1 MRLFTAVSPSAAA
14 VRALAG
20 AVDAAAGAPGGP
32 RWADRG
38 LWHVTLV
45 FLGEVD
51 EAGLPRLRRELA
63 GAATGRAPFTVR
75 LAGAGTFPE
84 HGRPQILWVGLDG
97 EVDRLTGL
105 ARAVRRAARR
115 GRVAVERRPFHPH
128 LTVGRWRPAGPADRG
143 VVDALAG
150 HAGPE
155 FAVDRFTLFRS
166 HLPARPDGS
175 QPRYEPLESW
185 PLST

>member
-20 AVDAAAGAPGGP
+20 TVDAATGLPGEP

-63 GAATGRAPFTVR
+63 GAAAGLAPFTVR
-75 LAGAGTFPE
+75 LAGAGTFPD
-84 HGRPQILWVGLDG
+84 HGRPQILWVGLGG
-97 EVDRLTGL
+97 EVDRLSGL

-128 LTVGRWRPAGPADRG
+128 LTVGRWRPADRSGPG
-143 VVDALAG
+143 VVTALAA

-155 FAVDRFTLFRS
+155 FAVDHFTLFRS
-166 HLPARPDGS
+166 HLPTRPDGS
-175 QPRYEPLESW
+175 QPRYEPMESW
-185 PLST
+185 PLPG